1 MAIKRVTKNVVIDD
15 DAKVIYV
22 DLAKLTE
29 EDKGL
34 IELNKGNGYAFVS
47 MSELSRANRSKAG
60 KKSSRDKKYWLGKLK
75 TQEQKEEF
83 EKLCHTEGKGFFA
96 AREYA
101 RKELGLK

>member
-29 EDKGL
+29 EDKGF

-47 MSELSRANRSKAG
+47 MAELSRANRSKAG
-60 KKSSRDKKYWLGKLK
+60 KKSSHDKKYWLGKLK
-75 TQEQKEEF
+75 TQEQKDEF
-83 EKLCHTEGKGFFA
+83 EKLCRTKGKGFFA

-101 RKELGLK
+101 KKELGMK